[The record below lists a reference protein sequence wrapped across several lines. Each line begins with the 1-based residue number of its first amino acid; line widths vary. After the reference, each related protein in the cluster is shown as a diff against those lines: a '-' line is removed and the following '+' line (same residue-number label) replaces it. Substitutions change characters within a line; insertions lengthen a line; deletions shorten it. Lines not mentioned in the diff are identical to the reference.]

1 MGFEI
6 LDFQQGLFDD
16 LGRIFGDERK
26 RRSAFGIK
34 GSPGRQSLIA
44 GVEVVEPFLQGIGLF
59 FDRE

>member
-34 GSPGRQSLIA
+34 GSPGRQ
-44 GVEVVEPFLQGIGLF
+44 
-59 FDRE
+59 